1 MQLQIINTILK
12 IQLTLAMLQ
21 KLIQKK
27 SNGQTLSALV
37 LPAKIFPLLANAKG
51 LKENEATSF
60 LKQLESLGNADP
72 MFLSLK
78 TSKGYSPVTK
88 AKTLK
93 SYCKRLPTLGFMT
106 SNGNCLILAGFYPK
120 TESGFTLS
128 DVLETKPNPKYF
140 LSEKAL
146 KGVMRSI
153 NKNLK
158 GKL

>member
-1 MQLQIINTILK
+1 MRLLIINTILK
-12 IQLTLAMLQ
+12 TQSTLAMLR
-21 KLIQKK
+21 KSIPKK
-27 SNGQTLSALV
+27 FNGQTLSALV

-60 LKQLESLGNADP
+60 LKQLESSVNADP

-128 DVLETKPNPKYF
+128 DVLVTKPNLKYF

-153 NKNLK
+153 KKNLK